1 MITIIKGDKDLC
13 KKSDGLGGLIP
24 YQNAYLYESE
34 KIDVKNLKEL
44 SDILKELEARP
55 RHAILRDE
63 PLESGKG
70 RRTKERYR
78 STPRPWLVLD
88 YDSPAPKDC
97 PDYVKEPEKALDWLV
112 EHEWPWLKGVGLHW
126 QLGNSAGVVPSAVKM
141 SWHLWVWLD
150 KPVLNASRWLESKGF
165 DRSMTNPV
173 QIHYTASPIGVVIPK
188 RSGFRA
194 GNVLS
199 GVYENPPPT
208 PAGIRFQSGYQCTE
222 RDVALLDMELES
234 LNGDKGRH
242 SAIRWWILRAV
253 SVNYPNIHERA
264 VEKLESF
271 GRCGT
276 AAHSEVSR
284 LISWAETGLID
295 GSLEPDAT
303 LRPDLVFSVEAPE
316 VVLKADEVEEQEKAL
331 GCSSLIKGLKVADDK
346 FDWLKANASKVA
358 QLDTIEMGKIRAAW
372 GQGVRMFDA
381 AVREAMGGGEDFDWG
396 KIADNFLAERKTPLI
411 FVDGEWFSWNGKC
424 YEVVDEI
431 WVKKEISD
439 TINEPTTSKVSN
451 AHQQLQFSALKKFEG
466 EPEGTPFLNGRL
478 VKGALVPHT
487 PKNGGRYCL
496 GFNYDPT
503 AVCPIWEQSLKE
515 WFNDSERPLILRQWL
530 HYLITGRSE
539 IQKIMLFV
547 GIQRGGKGTII
558 SVIQSLIGEDNYS
571 TPSMGNFASDF
582 GLQSSLGRRALFI
595 SDAHLPQRD
604 RSTILDRLKGISG
617 KDRIDVNRKNLPPIK
632 GARLG
637 QIIIACNQ
645 MEDIKDESNALIDRY
660 SLIKFTNSF
669 LGKEDTE
676 RGANIEKEL
685 SGIFNWAMNCPAFT
699 RFHEDKKGADV
710 KDEMSQ
716 SANPV
721 RAWSKSCCIEDPFTD
736 TKTDDLYKS
745 FEVWCDDNS
754 IKYVMPK
761 NAFIRSVKNV
771 FPDAE
776 VKLVRDGKKSR
787 YKMMSGVKIDLEG
800 LPEDELEAF

>member
-1 MITIIKGDKDLC
+1 MFHNNHLYVSFRPFRFCKGFNQDWIDNVNKTHCVYFLVNDNEGIKRTAADIKGVNAVFIDIDGTMEWDGKTGSIVVGRDKTHWHAYWPLVAGEDIATWKKVQRALIRHFGSDPACSDPSRVMRVWGSVNRKPDAGGAVYATWKKEDKKWTLDEIVGFFGLELDGDVDYSGVKMSMEGVECPVAVRDDL
-13 KKSDGLGGLIP
+13 KGDIERKTVDEGSRYVSARDWSKDALGAGMDPLEVHSLAKSALIRWG
-24 YQNAYLYESE
+24 YDNDYADRQAWNAQSGTLA
-34 KIDVKNLKEL
+34 K
-44 SDILKELEARP
+44 
-55 RHAILRDE
+55 
-63 PLESGKG
+63 LESGALMVD
-70 RRTKERYR
+70 ER
-78 STPRPWLVLD
+78 
-88 YDSPAPKDC
+88 
-97 PDYVKEPEKALDWLV
+97 
-112 EHEWPWLKGVGLHW
+112 
-126 QLGNSAGVVPSAVKM
+126 
-141 SWHLWVWLD
+141 
-150 KPVLNASRWLESKGF
+150 
-165 DRSMTNPV
+165 
-173 QIHYTASPIGVVIPK
+173 
-188 RSGFRA
+188 
-194 GNVLS
+194 
-199 GVYENPPPT
+199 
-208 PAGIRFQSGYQCTE
+208 
-222 RDVALLDMELES
+222 
-234 LNGDKGRH
+234 
-242 SAIRWWILRAV
+242 
-253 SVNYPNIHERA
+253 
-264 VEKLESF
+264 
-271 GRCGT
+271 
-276 AAHSEVSR
+276 
-284 LISWAETGLID
+284 
-295 GSLEPDAT
+295 
-303 LRPDLVFSVEAPE
+303 LRPDLAFSSEVEE
-316 VVLKADEVEEQEKAL
+316 VVLKAEEVEEQEKAL

-451 AHQQLQFSALKKFEG
+451 AYQQLQFSALKKFEG

-721 RAWSKSCCIEDPFTD
+721 RAWSKSCCVEDPFTD